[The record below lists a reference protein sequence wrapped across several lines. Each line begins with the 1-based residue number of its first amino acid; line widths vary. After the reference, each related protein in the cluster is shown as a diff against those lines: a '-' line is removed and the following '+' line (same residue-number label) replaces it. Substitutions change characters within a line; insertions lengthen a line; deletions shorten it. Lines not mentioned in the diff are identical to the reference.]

1 MNQRQKLIQ
10 TQFLNNEEAILKRLQ
25 QVYGQSQK
33 DINSKIANLQF
44 SIGKLQAEYDWLD
57 DNDPEKAKVKSMI
70 QSKIYQKQ
78 YQEALKGQVD
88 TILDDLQTKA
98 YTNISDYLKECYDDG
113 FVGTMFDLQGQGIPL
128 CMPLDQEAVVRAVQL
143 DSKISN
149 GLYSRM
155 GEDVS
160 MLKKH
165 ITAQVSRGISS
176 GMSFEQVAQQIQ
188 FKMTGTYDSPGGA
201 LARAMTIARTEG
213 HRIQV
218 QAGMDACYR
227 AKEKGADVVKQW
239 DSTMDSATRESH
251 VAVDGEIRELDKPF
265 SNGLMFPG
273 DPSGG
278 AAEVVNCRCALL
290 QRAKWALDKD
300 ELEVLKERASFFGLD
315 KAETF
320 EDYKKK
326 YLKVA
331 ESIKTDTEAQQRI
344 RARREAWKQRQ
355 AEKKAKTPDFGSM
368 DRKQLEQYASE
379 NLKTIFEDT
388 KGANTEFIRETVK
401 VMDEFEKK
409 MGGTIEGL
417 HIKFGGVNQ
426 GAYAHFDFKQNT
438 LHLKKTGS
446 IETFV
451 KRQQEEN
458 ERALRKIGK
467 VRHSTTTYSGT
478 VWHELGHAVDYDMG
492 QGLSRKLSTDA
503 ELFKSSVKISQYAG
517 SSPAIGAPKR
527 SEAWAENFAAYMDG
541 GTTAKEV
548 PTEIVQMI
556 EDYFKKKH

>member
-1 MNQRQKLIQ
+1 MNNRQKLVQ
-10 TQFLNNEEAILKRLQ
+10 QQFLNNEEAILKRLQ

-44 SIGKLQAEYDWLD
+44 SIGKVQAEYDWLD

-113 FVGTMFDLQGQGIPL
+113 FIGTMYDLQGQGIPL
-128 CMPLDQEAVVRAVQL
+128 CMPLDQEAMVRAVQL
-143 DSKISN
+143 DSKISK

-155 GEDVS
+155 GEDVA

-165 ITAQVSRGISS
+165 IAAEVTRGIAL
-176 GMSFEQVAQQIQ
+176 GMTFEKVAQQIK

-218 QAGMDACYR
+218 QATMDACYR

-251 VAVDGEIRELDKPF
+251 VAVDGEIRELDEPF

-290 QRAKWALDKD
+290 QRARWAVGGSFTKMNNITKQIEYFDSPESYDEFKKAFFSKENTEYMKYVQSMEEKHKIKDFVQLLEKMSDKEYSNYSKLLFNNPIYRKKKLDEGVFSTFNTTKAD
-300 ELEVLKERASFFGLD
+300 SIRPKSIINEMNKSKTGKNLLEYIEKEQVPVRLCYGIDNPDGASGQYDPFDDVILIYCDTTKTTKETALAVIHESMHRKLGGKGTFAEEVECY
-315 KAETF
+315 KAEVMHQ
-320 EDYKKK
+320 K
-326 YLKVA
+326 
-331 ESIKTDTEAQQRI
+331 
-344 RARREAWKQRQ
+344 
-355 AEKKAKTPDFGSM
+355 G
-368 DRKQLEQYASE
+368 QL
-379 NLKTIFEDT
+379 T
-388 KGANTEFIRETVK
+388 KSDIDGI
-401 VMDEFEKK
+401 
-409 MGGTIEGL
+409 IL
-417 HIKFGGVNQ
+417 HV
-426 GAYAHFDFKQNT
+426 
-438 LHLKKTGS
+438 
-446 IETFV
+446 
-451 KRQQEEN
+451 
-458 ERALRKIGK
+458 
-467 VRHSTTTYSGT
+467 
-478 VWHELGHAVDYDMG
+478 
-492 QGLSRKLSTDA
+492 
-503 ELFKSSVKISQYAG
+503 
-517 SSPAIGAPKR
+517 
-527 SEAWAENFAAYMDG
+527 
-541 GTTAKEV
+541 
-548 PTEIVQMI
+548 
-556 EDYFKKKH
+556 KKHYPELL

>member
-1 MNQRQKLIQ
+1 M
-10 TQFLNNEEAILKRLQ
+10 
-25 QVYGQSQK
+25 YGQSQK
-33 DINSKIANLQF
+33 DINSKISKLQF
-44 SIGKLQAEYDWLD
+44 SIGELQAEYDWLD
-57 DNDPEKAKVKSMI
+57 DTDPEKAKVKSMI

-88 TILDDLQTKA
+88 TILSDLQNNA
-98 YTNISDYLKECYDDG
+98 YKGISEYLDNSYEDG
-113 FVGTMFDLQGQGIPL
+113 FIGTMFDLQGQGIPL
-128 CMPLDQEAVVRAVQL
+128 CMPLDQEAMIRAVQL
-143 DSKISN
+143 DSKISK
-149 GLYSRM
+149 GLYTRM
-155 GEDVS
+155 GEDVAE
-160 MLKKH
+160 LKKQ
-165 ITAQVSRGISS
+165 ITSEISRGISN
-176 GMSFEQVAQQIQ
+176 GMSYEQVAQQIG
-188 FKMTGTYDSPGGA
+188 FRMVGTYDSPGGA
-201 LARAMTIARTEG
+201 LARALTIARTEG
-213 HRIQV
+213 HRIEV
-218 QAGMDACYR
+218 QAGMDACYK
-227 AKEKGADVVKQW
+227 AKDKGADVVKQW
-239 DSTMDSATRESH
+239 DSTMDKKTRKSH
-251 VAVDGEIRELDKPF
+251 TKVDGEIKELDEPF

-273 DPSGG
+273 DPEGG
-278 AAEVVNCRCALL
+278 AAEVINCRCALL
-290 QRAKWALDKD
+290 QRARWALDED
-300 ELEVLKERASFFGLD
+300 ELEVLKNRASFFGLD

-326 YLKVA
+326 YLKAA
-331 ESIKTDTEAQQRI
+331 ESIKTDVEAQQRI
-344 RARREAWKQRQ
+344 RARREAWKKRQ
-355 AEKKAKTPDFGSM
+355 TEKKATKPDFSSM

-388 KGANTEFIRETVK
+388 KGANTEYIRETIK
-401 VMDEFEKK
+401 VIDEFEKK
-409 MGGTIEGL
+409 MGGTIDGL
-417 HIKFGGVNQ
+417 RIKFGGVNQ

-438 LHLKKTGS
+438 LYLKKTGN

-541 GTTAKEV
+541 GTNAKEV

>member
-10 TQFLNNEEAILKRLQ
+10 NQFLNNEEAVLKRLQ

-98 YTNISDYLKECYDDG
+98 YSNISDYLKECYDDG

-128 CMPLDQEAVVRAVQL
+128 CMPIDQEAVVRAVQL
-143 DSKISN
+143 DSKISK

-165 ITAQVSRGISS
+165 ITAQVSRGIAS

-218 QAGMDACYR
+218 QAGMDACER

-251 VAVDGEIRELDKPF
+251 TKVDGEIRELDKPF

-278 AAEVVNCRCALL
+278 AVEVVNCRCALL
-290 QRAKWALDKD
+290 QRARWAVGDSFTKMNNITKQIEYFDHPETYDEFKKAFFSKENTKYMDYVHLMEEKHKTKDFVQLLEKMSDEEYSHFSNLLLNNPVYRKKETDQGVFATFNFSKSDTIRPKSIINEMSKSKTGKNLLDYIEKEQVPVRLCYGID
-300 ELEVLKERASFFGLD
+300 NPVGASGQYDPFDDVILIYCDVTKTTKETALTVIHEATHRKLGGKGTFAEEVECY
-315 KAETF
+315 KAEVMHQKGQLTKT
-320 EDYKKK
+320 DIDAIILHVKK
-326 YLKVA
+326 YY
-331 ESIKTDTEAQQRI
+331 
-344 RARREAWKQRQ
+344 
-355 AEKKAKTPDFGSM
+355 P
-368 DRKQLEQYASE
+368 
-379 NLKTIFEDT
+379 
-388 KGANTEFIRETVK
+388 
-401 VMDEFEKK
+401 
-409 MGGTIEGL
+409 
-417 HIKFGGVNQ
+417 
-426 GAYAHFDFKQNT
+426 
-438 LHLKKTGS
+438 
-446 IETFV
+446 
-451 KRQQEEN
+451 
-458 ERALRKIGK
+458 
-467 VRHSTTTYSGT
+467 
-478 VWHELGHAVDYDMG
+478 EL
-492 QGLSRKLSTDA
+492 
-503 ELFKSSVKISQYAG
+503 I
-517 SSPAIGAPKR
+517 
-527 SEAWAENFAAYMDG
+527 
-541 GTTAKEV
+541 
-548 PTEIVQMI
+548 
-556 EDYFKKKH
+556 